1 MRSLRQQIDIAAH
14 RPHPPGY
21 LGYVAVARALD
32 SVTGNIND
40 ALVLW
45 NIIATAL
52 AAMLLVRFAWELAE
66 DDPRRTAFAAGA
78 GALMIF
84 SPLFWFYG
92 EIAEIY
98 PSETLAAVVLAYLA
112 WRASRGE
119 PRAPYL
125 SALAIPLAAAFK
137 LTLAVLM
144 LPVIVYG
151 GRRLPETTRLK
162 AGFLFLACA
171 TAVGV
176 AFFLVA
182 PDLGG
187 LIWQHFVTSTA
198 ASRLGAM
205 PAEDV
210 LERLNHNFR
219 DTLTAAVSM
228 VGVVNVFG
236 MVWWLARDR
245 RLPPGIDRTFAACWT
260 LPWVLLCTVVHIG
273 KPGYVLPLLPLTSLV
288 LASFYARRSRALCT
302 VLLLVQAS
310 VNVAHFVAVGPFPET
325 VTGGTRQYR
334 AKTFFQKVASDLQP
348 LTEST
353 AATVRHS
360 DVRMARILAELDRC
374 RSSRPVIVAGGET
387 RRLMW
392 YVPNAIVI
400 YVADGRVQ
408 NVAIDGVFTPVI
420 DEARVFAVSCP
431 VLWVLDGG
439 SPELPVPD
447 GSSTPLTDVGLSI
460 DASQVRV
467 TRSSIEFD

>member
-1 MRSLRQQIDIAAH
+1 MESQSWGAA
-14 RPHPPGY
+14 
-21 LGYVAVARALD
+21 
-32 SVTGNIND
+32 S
-40 ALVLW
+40 
-45 NIIATAL
+45 
-52 AAMLLVRFAWELAE
+52 
-66 DDPRRTAFAAGA
+66 
-78 GALMIF
+78 
-84 SPLFWFYG
+84 
-92 EIAEIY
+92 
-98 PSETLAAVVLAYLA
+98 
-112 WRASRGE
+112 
-119 PRAPYL
+119 PYL
-125 SALAIPLAAAFK
+125 TALAIPLAAAFK

-151 GRRLPETTRLK
+151 GRRLQETTRLK

-171 TAVGV
+171 TAVGG

-182 PDLGG
+182 PELGG

-205 PAEDV
+205 PAEDL

-236 MVWWLARDR
+236 MFWWLARDR

-302 VLLLVQAS
+302 VLLLVQAG
-310 VNVAHFVAVGPFPET
+310 VNVAHFVAVGPFPESA
-325 VTGGTRQYR
+325 TGGTRQYR

-374 RSSRPVIVAGGET
+374 HSPRPVIIAGGDT
-387 RRLMW
+387 RRVMW
-392 YVPNAIVI
+392 YVPDAVVI
-400 YVADGRVQ
+400 YVANRKVQ
-408 NVAIDGVFTPVI
+408 NVAVDGYFTPVS
-420 DEARVFAVSCP
+420 EETRVFPTSCP
-431 VLWVLDGG
+431 VLWVSDHP

-447 GSSTPLTDVGLSI
+447 GSKPLTDLGFVV
-460 DASQVRV
+460 DARRVRV
-467 TRSSIEFD
+467 SRAGIEFD